1 MNTRYDVVV
10 IGAGPAGLMAGW
22 VCARAGLS
30 VLMVEKDKQVGW
42 PVNCAEAVPGRSFEK
57 IIRPRPAWIK
67 TQVERGRL
75 VAPGGR
81 YFDLKY
87 HKAGYVLDR
96 LRMEQDLAEEFKASG
111 GELACACRAENINIK
126 GERFNTLSL
135 VTNGNNVEHVT
146 ADIFIAADG
155 VEGTI
160 ARTAGINNRYSL
172 DETESLLQYQLAG
185 VNIEKDMLEFYVGNN
200 IAPGAYAWV
209 FPCGED
215 IANVGLGMQCDS
227 NGRLK
232 VSAYL
237 EKFIK
242 NRFGKA
248 LIVRKSGGTCPRY
261 QGRRILARGNLLVVG
276 DAARVL
282 DSLSGAGIVN
292 ALLSGQIAA
301 GAAIAFVKKE
311 IKTIRELHDLYP
323 RQFLDIKHHEL
334 TMYLKIKK
342 FMVKLSDYELDDLV
356 QALDEY
362 FVEKNLD
369 SFNPVIII
377 LGVIKKRPRLIKMAR
392 HLFYKR

>member
-146 ADIFIAADG
+146 ADIFIA
-155 VEGTI
+155 
-160 ARTAGINNRYSL
+160 
-172 DETESLLQYQLAG
+172 
-185 VNIEKDMLEFYVGNN
+185 
-200 IAPGAYAWV
+200 
-209 FPCGED
+209 
-215 IANVGLGMQCDS
+215 
-227 NGRLK
+227 
-232 VSAYL
+232 
-237 EKFIK
+237 
-242 NRFGKA
+242 
-248 LIVRKSGGTCPRY
+248 
-261 QGRRILARGNLLVVG
+261 
-276 DAARVL
+276 
-282 DSLSGAGIVN
+282 
-292 ALLSGQIAA
+292 
-301 GAAIAFVKKE
+301 
-311 IKTIRELHDLYP
+311 
-323 RQFLDIKHHEL
+323 
-334 TMYLKIKK
+334 
-342 FMVKLSDYELDDLV
+342 
-356 QALDEY
+356 
-362 FVEKNLD
+362 
-369 SFNPVIII
+369 
-377 LGVIKKRPRLIKMAR
+377 
-392 HLFYKR
+392 